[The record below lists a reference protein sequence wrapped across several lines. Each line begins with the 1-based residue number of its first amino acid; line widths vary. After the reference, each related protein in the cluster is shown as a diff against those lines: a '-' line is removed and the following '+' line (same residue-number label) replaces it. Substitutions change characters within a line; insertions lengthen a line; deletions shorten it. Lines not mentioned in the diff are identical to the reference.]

1 MQEFFTRQLANEG
14 KELPLYLPSGE
25 KSEHKIRVLGVDSD
39 KFKSKEAESKKI
51 AAELAALDDNE
62 ERRVA
67 IEDLQLKLIATLV
80 IGWTFDQE
88 CTEEN
93 VVNFLR
99 EAPQIAD
106 AINRFAG
113 NRKAFF
119 S

>member
-14 KELPLYLPSGE
+14 KELPLFLPNGE
-25 KSEHKIRVLGVDSD
+25 ESEHKIRVLGVDSD
-39 KFKSKEAESKKI
+39 KFKTKENESKKI
-51 AAELAALDDNE
+51 AVELAALEDDE
-62 ERRVA
+62 ERRKA
-67 IEDLQLKLIATLV
+67 IEDLQYKLIASLV
-80 IGWTFDQE
+80 VDWTFDQE
-88 CTEEN
+88 CTETN

-106 AINRFAG
+106 EINKFAA